1 MTDFFNID
9 PRLAALAE
17 KAEQAAEKR
26 FGEINKT
33 AEYNGA
39 KVLKAFIDNKV
50 SESCLKGTTGYGYGD
65 IGRETLDAVY
75 AQAFGGEDAVVRH
88 NFVNGTHTLSTALF
102 GVLRPNDTMLSLT
115 GSPYDTMEEVIGIRG
130 EAGRGSLKDFGV
142 KYEQVDLLDDGTPDL
157 AEIAERAKGK
167 KVGYIQRSRGYSL
180 RPSFTIDVIEQI
192 IKAARSAEPNII
204 IMVDNCYGEFVEK
217 REPLAVG
224 ADLIMG
230 SLIKNPGGGIAST
243 GGYICGRK
251 DLVELCADRL
261 ACVGVGKE
269 VGCTLNQSREMLLGF
284 FMSPE
289 VTANAL
295 KTGVFACALFEQL
308 GFKTFP
314 AADDHRTDIISSI
327 CLENE
332 ERLTAFCQGIQKGSP
347 VDAYCTPEAWDMPGY
362 DSKVIMAAGAF
373 TMGASIELSAD
384 APIREPFAA
393 WLQGGLTYP
402 TGKLGVLTAAQVKR
416 SIPSR
421 SITNAGML
429 SVITVTSKPMSRQTV
444 AVSRAP

>member
-362 DSKVIMAAGAF
+362 DSKVIMSAGAF

-402 TGKLGVLTAAQVKR
+402 TGKLGVLTAAQELLNR
-416 SIPSR
+416 GLIE
-421 SITNAGML
+421 I
-429 SVITVTSKPMSRQTV
+429 
-444 AVSRAP
+444 

>member
-230 SLIKNPGGGIAST
+230 SLIKNPGGGISST

-402 TGKLGVLTAAQVKR
+402 TGKLGVLTAAQELLNR
-416 SIPSR
+416 GLIE
-421 SITNAGML
+421 I
-429 SVITVTSKPMSRQTV
+429 
-444 AVSRAP
+444 